1 MRHRM
6 LTLGA
11 VALLAVL
18 VTTDLSACGDKFLM
32 ASRGTRYQR
41 PKNFRAATVLIYTQ
55 PADGLTSAKIESM
68 LKSEGHRYTTVQSFE
83 QLSTILA
90 GARFDVVLTGA
101 TGSPAVQRLVSTAP
115 DAAVVVALDSKPK
128 EGTVLKAID
137 KAVQQRDKNLKR
149 LQASS

>member
-11 VALLAVL
+11 AALLAVL

-41 PKNFRAATVLIYTQ
+41 PKNFRAAAVLIYTQ

-83 QLSTILA
+83 QLSTMLA

-115 DAAVVVALDSKPK
+115 DAAVVVALDTKPK
-128 EGTVLKAID
+128 EGAVLKAID